1 MFDIKHIRQED
12 LPYVGL
18 LKAVLGYVDTE
29 HYGYADLSHEID
41 LQTGGISNNILGTAD
56 VENIEEYSLK
66 FEVRTKFLED
76 KTGAALRLVKEILC
90 SSDLDDE
97 KRLYE
102 IIAQSKSRLQMAIG
116 GMGHYMAGMR
126 AMSYF

>member
-29 HYGYADLSHEID
+29 HYGYADCPMRSILCRPVGS
-41 LQTGGISNNILGTAD
+41 SNNILGTAD

-76 KTGAALRLVKEILC
+76 KTEQRFVW
-90 SSDLDDE
+90 
-97 KRLYE
+97 
-102 IIAQSKSRLQMAIG
+102 
-116 GMGHYMAGMR
+116 
-126 AMSYF
+126 